1 MKKTTLRAKAIVIA
15 AAMGMTLFTGCMSAQ
30 EKPAAASNQ
39 NQQSAAAGT
48 MLLSVNPEIEI
59 DYDDKGKVL
68 EIEGKND
75 DGKNVVKGYTSYEG
89 KDCEAVVKEL
99 VEKIYEGGYFEKTV
113 GGHEKNIVVKLAEG
127 SKYPDDDFLEDVAE
141 GVRGAVKNCHLE
153 SSAITV
159 DEDDYAENGYIGLEK
174 AKELVLAQLGLKE
187 ATFTDREYS
196 LDDGVYELEFT
207 ANGVEYEFEVNAVTG
222 KILEADYEHNDD
234 WKDYDDDKDDDHD
247 DDRDD
252 DKDDKD
258 DIDDKDDKDDKD
270 DDQDD
275 RYDDD
280 DDDDRPAAT
289 AKPTSKPSVKPNY
302 NDDDDDDDRYD
313 DDRYEND
320 DDDRYDDDKD
330 DDNDRDD
337 DDKDDDH
344 DDDKDDDH
352 DDDDD
357 DDKDDDRDDDK
368 DDDDD

>member
-1 MKKTTLRAKAIVIA
+1 MKKTNLRAKAIVIA

-59 DYDDKGKVL
+59 DCDDKGKVL

-141 GVRGAVKNCHLE
+141 GVRGVVKNCHLE

-357 DDKDDDRDDDK
+357 DKDDDRDDDK